1 VYGQLQEQ
9 RIFSTLTYMF
19 VKMTVQFQGQNF
31 FKTILKE
38 IKTASIMESIFL
50 LFFRSKA

>member
-1 VYGQLQEQ
+1 MLN
-9 RIFSTLTYMF
+9 YMF

-38 IKTASIMESIFL
+38 IKTARIMESRFL
-50 LFFRSKA
+50 LFQEQSVMLRRRNS